1 MKRIMIVGATS
12 GIGEGLARRYAEEGQ
27 VKVGIMGRRA
37 GRLKG
42 LCRLRPEVF
51 EAEVCDVTDLERV
64 EASLERLAARM
75 GGLDLLILSAG
86 TGDLNPLLDY
96 GVERAALE
104 TNVLGWTCVADWAVR
119 RFDRQGRGH
128 LAAITS
134 AGGLRGS
141 GAAPAYSATKAFQMN
156 YLEGL
161 RQRLQGKNLPV
172 CVTDLRP
179 GFVDTAMAKGE
190 GLFWVASVEEA
201 CRHIMRGIARRKDV
215 VYVTRRWRLVA
226 WFYRRIPGWLFK
238 RMQG

>member
-1 MKRIMIVGATS
+1 MIVGATS

-119 RFDRQGRGH
+119 RFERQGRGH
-128 LAAITS
+128 LAAPAMFCFTRNMNCSRAIRRGNRLNSCRRAATARRS
-134 AGGLRGS
+134 NTRLRR
-141 GAAPAYSATKAFQMN
+141 AHIKRRQCNIRFAR
-156 YLEGL
+156 L
-161 RQRLQGKNLPV
+161 RR
-172 CVTDLRP
+172 
-179 GFVDTAMAKGE
+179 
-190 GLFWVASVEEA
+190 
-201 CRHIMRGIARRKDV
+201 RGIRRGGI
-215 VYVTRRWRLVA
+215 RRNSLCN
-226 WFYRRIPGWLFK
+226 YT
-238 RMQG
+238 

>member
-119 RFDRQGRGH
+119 RFERQGRGH

-141 GAAPAYSATKAFQMN
+141 GAAPAYSATK
-156 YLEGL
+156 
-161 RQRLQGKNLPV
+161 NLPV
-172 CVTDLRP
+172 CVTDQRP